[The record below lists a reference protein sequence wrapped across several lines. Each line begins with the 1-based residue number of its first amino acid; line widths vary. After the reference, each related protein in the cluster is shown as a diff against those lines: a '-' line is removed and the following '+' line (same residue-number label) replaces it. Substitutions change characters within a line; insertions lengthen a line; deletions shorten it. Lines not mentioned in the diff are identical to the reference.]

1 MECRAI
7 GGSVA
12 ITNNRGVA
20 VPCCITDTSHGTD
33 WDTHNI
39 YNLKTLDDV
48 HKSYHW
54 FQMEDEMLDDVWP
67 KECTQCKMHEHNK
80 RHIMKDGQPQSTRGR
95 LNRQLTR
102 QKVLQRLHISLDF
115 HCNLSCRSCRPG
127 ISSRWDRLDVSELH
141 QFDKDHYRDLGEG
154 DYTENMIRILENTD
168 LSHLTRVRLS
178 GGEPF
183 LAKNIDRFMEMIPTE
198 QIHFSVNTNGTVVY
212 PLPKFKSVN
221 IELSIDATGDL
232 FESMRYPAKW
242 PLVQRNMK
250 QWEKQGPVSI
260 NCTLSVMNVNHI
272 QKVMDLGYKTKVY
285 PIYWPAYLRHTQI
298 PIEYRKKWL
307 TTDEHINNTI
317 MFPYEKQTG
326 ALEAMEKMDG
336 LMHHKFP
343 NEEICQILEKTK

>member
-95 LNRQLTR
+95 LNRQHTR

-168 LSHLTRVRLS
+168 L
-178 GGEPF
+178 
-183 LAKNIDRFMEMIPTE
+183 
-198 QIHFSVNTNGTVVY
+198 
-212 PLPKFKSVN
+212 
-221 IELSIDATGDL
+221 
-232 FESMRYPAKW
+232 
-242 PLVQRNMK
+242 
-250 QWEKQGPVSI
+250 
-260 NCTLSVMNVNHI
+260 
-272 QKVMDLGYKTKVY
+272 
-285 PIYWPAYLRHTQI
+285 
-298 PIEYRKKWL
+298 
-307 TTDEHINNTI
+307 
-317 MFPYEKQTG
+317 
-326 ALEAMEKMDG
+326 
-336 LMHHKFP
+336 
-343 NEEICQILEKTK
+343 